1 MIDLKNFSSFHPTV
15 LFLYYAV
22 VMFVTLMTANPIVVG
37 FSFLGSIL
45 LFSILNRFKVVVKEL
60 GFYSLLFLLI
70 GLINPLF
77 VHNGITVLFFMN
89 DNAITLEA
97 IIYGIY
103 IGVLVVTILFW
114 CKSYSDIVS
123 LDKFLYLFGRI
134 IPTLSLYISMTMRF
148 IPMFKSQFKKV
159 NQAQKTLGFYT
170 SDSMTDR
177 LFGSIRVLKSTFL
190 WALEHLIHQ
199 SESMKARGYG
209 LKGRTSFSIFTFRK
223 RDGTMLI
230 VIGILFLLS
239 LWSLPSF
246 YYFYYPQLASLEWSI
261 TTAFQYAV
269 ISILMVIPSIIEIKE
284 NIKWN
289 YLRSKI

>member
-15 LFLYYAV
+15 LISYYV
-22 VMFVTLMTANPIVVG
+22 LVMFVTLMTANPIVVG
-37 FSFLGSIL
+37 FSFFGSIL

-60 GFYSLLFLLI
+60 GFYSLFFLLMA
-70 GLINPLF
+70 LIHPLF

-123 LDKFLYLFGRI
+123 ADKFLYLFGRI
-134 IPTLSLYISMTMRF
+134 IPVLSLYISMTMRF

-170 SDSMTDR
+170 SNSMTDR
-177 LFGSIRVLKSTFL
+177 LLGSVRVLKSTFL

-209 LKGRTSFSIFTFRK
+209 LKGRTSFSIFTFCK
-223 RDGTMLI
+223 QDGAMLI

-246 YYFYYPQLASLEWSI
+246 YYYYYPKLASLEWSI
-261 TTAFQYAV
+261 MTAFQYAV
-269 ISILMVIPSIIEIKE
+269 ISILMVFPSIIEIKE
-284 NIKWN
+284 NIKWK
-289 YLRSKI
+289 YLRSKM